1 MQDTQ
6 STISNLHYDRIED
19 FFAANIAILK
29 NIVEPES
36 GVRMLNNIVDNI
48 EECGQQNIDQSCF
61 HPHYN
66 KVSFVSALYYDFQT
80 IRKASLHKK

>member
-1 MQDTQ
+1 
-6 STISNLHYDRIED
+6 
-19 FFAANIAILK
+19 
-29 NIVEPES
+29 
-36 GVRMLNNIVDNI
+36 MLNNIVDNI